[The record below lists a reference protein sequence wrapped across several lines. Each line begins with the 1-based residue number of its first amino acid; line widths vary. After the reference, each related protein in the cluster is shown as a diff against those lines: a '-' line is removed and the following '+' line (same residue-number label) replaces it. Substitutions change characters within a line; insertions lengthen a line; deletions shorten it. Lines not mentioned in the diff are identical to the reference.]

1 MSASL
6 KARLQKAEAELEVGV
21 SHQRHLQVHLDSA
34 ATHNSALS
42 QELEVELQNNAELA
56 SECKAHQSHCI
67 QVITALDSIVMTAQ
81 CKQSANSDHRWAATC
96 FACAKLCCPHALV
109 SSQPVSQP
117 TCNMAHYLSSNESY
131 CMFLTAEQTMLDSV
145 ANV

>member
-6 KARLQKAEAELEVGV
+6 KAKLQKAEAELEVGV

-56 SECKAHQSHCI
+56 SECKVHESHRV
-67 QVITALDSIVMTAQ
+67 QVTTAFDSIVMTA
-81 CKQSANSDHRWAATC
+81 HRKP
-96 FACAKLCCPHALV
+96 F
-109 SSQPVSQP
+109 
-117 TCNMAHYLSSNESY
+117 E
-131 CMFLTAEQTMLDSV
+131 
-145 ANV
+145 

>member
-67 QVITALDSIVMTAQ
+67 QVINAFDSIVMTAH
-81 CKQSANSDHRWAATC
+81 CNPSVNNDHRWVARC
-96 FACAKLCCPHALV
+96 FACAKRCCLQLLAKG
-109 SSQPVSQP
+109 QPVG
-117 TCNMAHYLSSNESY
+117 
-131 CMFLTAEQTMLDSV
+131 
-145 ANV
+145 

>member
-6 KARLQKAEAELEVGV
+6 KARLQSAGAELEVGV

-67 QVITALDSIVMTAQ
+67 QVITALDSIVMTAH
-81 CKQSANSDHRWAATC
+81 CKLSVNDNHRWAATC

-109 SSQPVSQP
+109 SGQPVSQS
-117 TCNMAHYLSSNESY
+117 TCEPLK
-131 CMFLTAEQTMLDSV
+131 
-145 ANV
+145 